1 MTRLLQIVFIGL
13 FALGCGGITFAQTA
27 PEPENKPAE
36 TKSEDQAPAKDS
48 ETVQDE
54 FDIDAMFKRGEEQ
67 VKDGPTCKKPPDP
80 IA

>member
-1 MTRLLQIVFIGL
+1 MTRLLQITIVGL
-13 FALGCGGITFAQTA
+13 FTLGCGQMASSQTA

-48 ETVQDE
+48 ETAQDE